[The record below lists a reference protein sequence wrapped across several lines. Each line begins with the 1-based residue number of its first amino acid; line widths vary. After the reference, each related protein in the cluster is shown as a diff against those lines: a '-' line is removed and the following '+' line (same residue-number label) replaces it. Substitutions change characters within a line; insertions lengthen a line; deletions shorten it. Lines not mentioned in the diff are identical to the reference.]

1 MGSNPIWGRIFSEYP
16 FDAKIVSCSTSTK
29 DALGG
34 WMVASTIR
42 LNNDNNNNSNDS
54 FVHLPLMVNLPRN
67 VSIFMVF
74 IAGYIS
80 LGYVVCTEI
89 SS

>member
-1 MGSNPIWGRIFSEYP
+1 
-16 FDAKIVSCSTSTK
+16 
-29 DALGG
+29 
-34 WMVASTIR
+34 MVASTIR
-42 LNNDNNNNSNDS
+42 LKDDNNNNNNDS

-74 IAGYIS
+74 IADYIS

>member
-1 MGSNPIWGRIFSEYP
+1 MGSNPICGRIFSEYP

-29 DALGG
+29 EALGG
-34 WMVASTIR
+34 WVVASTIR
-42 LNNDNNNNSNDS
+42 LNNDNNNNKDS

-67 VSIFMVF
+67 VSILMVF
-74 IAGYIS
+74 IADYIS